1 MASPASPAT
10 AHLRRDI
17 AGRRAGVVPSRPVG
31 WDRSRIVK
39 KLDEKKIADA
49 FQGRSVILTGAAGG
63 LGSCMA
69 RILAPHWK
77 SALLLDLNEAGIKAL
92 AAELG
97 GVTKGRVVTRRV
109 DLTDEQSIEQA
120 TAGLPA
126 ELAKP
131 DVLINNAGIS
141 LMSLAEKQPLADYR
155 KMMEVNY
162 FAVIALIGKFLPGM
176 LERGDGRLITIASGS
191 GVLANYGGAGYCGSK
206 FAVVG
211 YMEALRQELA
221 GTGVKTN
228 TVLLPTVMT
237 EFHQKVLDG
246 EFGDMAKGL
255 PTITPQVAAEELLKQ
270 TADGTEVI
278 SFTPTL
284 KAGLIANGIAP
295 SILRLAMSV
304 NGYLLNKKRGRA
316 RKGLASLKG

>member
-1 MASPASPAT
+1 MS
-10 AHLRRDI
+10 
-17 AGRRAGVVPSRPVG
+17 
-31 WDRSRIVK
+31 
-39 KLDEKKIADA
+39 KLDEKKIAGA
-49 FQGRSVILTGAAGG
+49 FQGKSVILTGAAGG

-69 RILAPHWK
+69 KILAPYWR
-77 SALLLDLNEAGIKAL
+77 SALLLDLNEPGLQSVASAVR
-92 AAELG
+92 
-97 GVTKGRVVTRRV
+97 GVTKGEVVVRKA
-109 DLTDEQSIEQA
+109 DLTDEKSIAQA
-120 TAGLPA
+120 TSELPPGLA
-126 ELAKP
+126 HP

-141 LMSLAEKQPLADYR
+141 IMSLAEKQPLADYR

-206 FAVVG
+206 FAIVG

-221 GTGVKTN
+221 GTGVRTN

-237 EFHQKVLDG
+237 EFHQRVLDG

-255 PTITPQVAAEELLKQ
+255 PTITPQVAAEELLTQ
-270 TADGTEVI
+270 AARNTEVI

-284 KAGLIANGIAP
+284 KAGLLANGVAP

-316 RKGLASLKG
+316 KKGLLSLKG

>member
-1 MASPASPAT
+1 V
-10 AHLRRDI
+10 R
-17 AGRRAGVVPSRPVG
+17 
-31 WDRSRIVK
+31 

-49 FQGRSVILTGAAGG
+49 FKGRSVILTGAAGG
-63 LGSCMA
+63 LGACMA
-69 RILAPHWK
+69 RILAPYWK

-97 GVTKGRVVTRRV
+97 GVTRGPVVTRQV

-126 ELAKP
+126 DLAKP

-176 LERGDGRLITIASGS
+176 LERGAGRLITIASGS

-284 KAGLIANGIAP
+284 KAGLIANGVAP

-316 RKGLASLKG
+316 KKGLASLKG

>member
-1 MASPASPAT
+1 M
-10 AHLRRDI
+10 R
-17 AGRRAGVVPSRPVG
+17 
-31 WDRSRIVK
+31 
-39 KLDEKKIADA
+39 KLDERKIAAA
-49 FQGRSVILTGAAGG
+49 FAGKSVILTGGAGG

-69 RILAPHWK
+69 RILAPYWR
-77 SALLLDLNEAGIKAL
+77 SALLLDLNEAGLRSL
-92 AAELG
+92 ASEIG
-97 GVTKGRVVTRRV
+97 GVTKGQVLARRV
-109 DLTDEQSIEQA
+109 DLTDEKSIEQA
-120 TAGLPA
+120 TSDLPA
-126 ELAKP
+126 DLANP

-141 LMSLAEKQPLADYR
+141 IMSLAEKQPLADYR

-162 FAVIALIGKFLPGM
+162 FAPIALVGRFLPGM
-176 LERGDGRLITIASGS
+176 LERGDGRLLTIASGS

-206 FAVVG
+206 FAIVG

-237 EFHQKVLDG
+237 EFHQRVLDG

-255 PTITPQVAAEELLKQ
+255 PTITPQAAAEELLKQ
-270 TADGTEVI
+270 TAGNTEVI

-284 KAGLIANGIAP
+284 KAGLIANGVAP
-295 SILRLAMSV
+295 SVLRLAMSV

-316 RKGLASLKG
+316 KKGLLSLRG

>member
-1 MASPASPAT
+1 V
-10 AHLRRDI
+10 RKI
-17 AGRRAGVVPSRPVG
+17 
-31 WDRSRIVK
+31 
-39 KLDEKKIADA
+39 DEKKIAKA
-49 FQGRSVILTGAAGG
+49 FQGKSVILTGAAGG

-69 RILAPHWK
+69 RILAPYWK
-77 SALLLDLNEAGIKAL
+77 TALLLDMNQDGLTAL
-92 AAELG
+92 AAELA
-97 GVTKGRVVTRRV
+97 GVSKGPIVVRAV
-109 DLTDEQSIEQA
+109 DLTSEKSIEKA
-120 TAGLPA
+120 LADLPPD
-126 ELAKP
+126 LAKP

-141 LMSLAEKQPLADYR
+141 LMALAEKQPLADYR

-162 FAVIALIGKFLPGM
+162 FAVINLISRNLPGM
-176 LERGDGRLITIASGS
+176 LERGDGRVVTIASGS
-191 GVLANYGGAGYCGSK
+191 GVLANYGGAGYCASK

-211 YMEALRQELA
+211 YMESLRQELA

-237 EFHQKVLDG
+237 DFHQRVLDG

-270 TADGTEVI
+270 TAENTEVI

-295 SILRLAMSV
+295 AVLRLAMTV
-304 NGYLLNKKRGRA
+304 NGFMLNKKRGRA
-316 RKGLASLKG
+316 TLQGLLSLKR